1 MADTRILFVMINLT
15 QSLQWESSWIVSD
28 KIAFHSPLNFPAI
41 FLFFLLCA
49 QLWSD
54 WTYCVSVT
62 AHKYR
67 DCWSSLLPIAEHR
80 FFVPKWAVQHLKQNY
95 TYSTTMTDQNLN
107 SLQSFLMEFLS
118 WQNVNRIIFIRAI
131 FGSVFHP
138 NIYIILE
145 LILLTSWHLCYVLMS
160 PLMLHSVTW

>member
-41 FLFFLLCA
+41 FLFFPLCA
-49 QLWSD
+49 ELWSD

-67 DCWSSLLPIAEHR
+67 DCWSSLLPIAEHKV
-80 FFVPKWAVQHLKQNY
+80 FVPEWDVQHLKQNY
-95 TYSTTMTDQNLN
+95 AYSGKMTDQNLN
-107 SLQSFLMEFLS
+107 TLQSFLWNCRKPKSLVDKMLTQYIKASELS
-118 WQNVNRIIFIRAI
+118 FKIVTTY
-131 FGSVFHP
+131 
-138 NIYIILE
+138 NIDL
-145 LILLTSWHLCYVLMS
+145 
-160 PLMLHSVTW
+160 